1 MSPTELENHLLT
13 SLQAYGQSYGL
24 PTSPEQ
30 VKGLVATLLRL
41 SLPQVSGLAAAVDVA
56 ALVDRVVQA
65 YGAEAIALAL
75 LNAGQDLLISQAHD
89 WRAGLEQRVQ
99 DTLIGYLQRYAPAG
113 LDLATLRNLAVA
125 ALPLVNGQGITR
137 EEVNGLVSKVVNS
150 FDLEKAL
157 AAKFNPTLVAVVK
170 ELAVAWSQRPL
181 EQAVGETV
189 TAYLQRFAPKLET
202 IGEDLIERALG
213 AVLKNQVDFGLDLD
227 LNLANHQLLIQQVSF
242 QLNIMKASPLP
253 SKTAQQ
259 IAAELQAEIGDLQKY
274 RQEHFGTGNLAA
286 GLGGQDGLSV
296 SSPWTKLKR
305 GNATQGGN
313 PG

>member
-1 MSPTELENHLLT
+1 MFPTELENSLLN
-13 SLQAYGQSYGL
+13 SLQAYGHSYGL

-30 VKGLVATLLRL
+30 LKGVVATLLRL
-41 SLPQVSGLAAAVDVA
+41 SLPQASWSAGGVDMVAV
-56 ALVDRVVQA
+56 VDRVVQA
-65 YGAEAIALAL
+65 YGEGAIAPAL
-75 LNAGQDLLISQAHD
+75 LNAGQDLLVSQVHD
-89 WRAGLEQRVQ
+89 WRVDLEERLQ
-99 DTLIGYLQRYAPAG
+99 DTLTGYLQSYAPAG
-113 LDLATLRNLAVA
+113 LDLGTLRDLTLV

-137 EEVNGLVSKVVNS
+137 EEVNGLVSQIVDS
-150 FDLEKAL
+150 FDLKKVL

-189 TAYLQRFAPKLET
+189 TAYLERFAPKLET

-227 LNLANHQLLIQQVSF
+227 LNLANRQLLIQQVSF

-259 IAAELQAEIGDLQKY
+259 IAAELQAEIGNLQQY
-274 RQEHFGTGNLAA
+274 RQEHLGTGNAAA
-286 GLGGQDGLSV
+286 GLWSEDGLSV
-296 SSPWTKLKR
+296 SSPWTKPKPK
-305 GNATQGGN
+305 
-313 PG
+313 PGDPPQ

>member
-1 MSPTELENHLLT
+1 MSPTELENSLLS
-13 SLQAYGQSYGL
+13 SLQAYGHSYGL

-30 VKGLVATLLRL
+30 LKGAVASLLRL
-41 SLPQVSGLAAAVDVA
+41 SLPQASWSAGGVDMVAV
-56 ALVDRVVQA
+56 VDRVVQA
-65 YGAEAIALAL
+65 YGEGAIVPAL
-75 LNAGQDLLISQAHD
+75 LNAGQDLLVSQVHD
-89 WRAGLEQRVQ
+89 WRVALEERVQ
-99 DTLIGYLQRYAPAG
+99 DTLTGYLQSYAPAG
-113 LDLATLRNLAVA
+113 LDLGALRDLTLV

-137 EEVNGLVSKVVNS
+137 EEVNGLVSQIVDS
-150 FDLEKAL
+150 FDLQKVL

-189 TAYLQRFAPKLET
+189 TAYLERFAPKLET

-227 LNLANHQLLIQQVSF
+227 LNLASRQLLIQQVSF

-259 IAAELQAEIGDLQKY
+259 IAAELQAEIGDLQQY
-274 RQEHFGTGNLAA
+274 RQEHLGTGNAAA
-286 GLGGQDGLSV
+286 GLWSEDGLSV
-296 SSPWTKLKR
+296 SSPWTKPKPK
-305 GNATQGGN
+305 
-313 PG
+313 PGDPPQ